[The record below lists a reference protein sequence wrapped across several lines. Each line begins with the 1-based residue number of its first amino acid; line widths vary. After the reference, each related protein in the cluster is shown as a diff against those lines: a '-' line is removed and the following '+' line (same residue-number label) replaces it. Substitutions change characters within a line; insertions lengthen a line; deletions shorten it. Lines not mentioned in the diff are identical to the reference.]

1 MLRTDLAL
9 EAKEMY
15 HENAGNTDEI
25 DGIETSTYE
34 EEGILVT
41 SVRVMNEKG
50 SFAIGKPVGNYVT
63 LEMSDFIKYGY
74 AYHNMATGLLK
85 KELKKLLQGYEK
97 KKILVAGLGNRQITS
112 DALGPWTAD
121 KLIVTGHL
129 AEYAPESLGNLGIV
143 YGIVPGVMGI
153 TGVETADVIKG
164 VCEKVKPD
172 AVIAVDAL
180 ASRKTERVATTIQMS
195 DTGIN
200 PGSGIGNHRKEI
212 TEKSLGIPVI
222 SIGVPMVVDALTL
235 AYDAVDSIG
244 VINKNEILEKIS
256 EKKQG
261 KNTLFM
267 VTPKETDKLTGQMA
281 SIISSAINIT
291 FHNIEIDE
299 IDSYIS

>member
-25 DGIETSTYE
+25 EGVEVTTYE
-34 EEGILVT
+34 EDGILVT
-41 SVRVMNEKG
+41 SVRILNKKG
-50 SFAIGKPVGNYVT
+50 SKAIGKPVGNYVT
-63 LEMSDFIKYGY
+63 LEMAEFIKYGY
-74 AYHNMATGLLK
+74 AYHNVATELVK
-85 KELKKLLQGYEK
+85 KELEKLLPGFKK

-112 DALGPWTAD
+112 DALGPWTVD
-121 KLIVTGHL
+121 KLIITGHL
-129 AEYAPESLGNLGIV
+129 AELAPQSLGDLGTI
-143 YGIVPGVMGI
+143 YGIIPGVMGI

-164 VCEKVKPD
+164 ICEKVKPD

-195 DTGIN
+195 DTGIT
-200 PGSGIGNHRKEI
+200 PGSGIGNHRKGI
-212 TEKSLGIPVI
+212 TEKSLGVPVI

-235 AYDAVDSIG
+235 AYDAVDSLG
-244 VINKNEILEKIS
+244 VMNKNEILKKIS

-261 KNTLFM
+261 NNALFT

-281 SIISSAINIT
+281 NIISSAINIT
-291 FHNIEIDE
+291 FHNISTEE

>member
-15 HENAGNTDEI
+15 HENAGNTSEI
-25 DGIETSTYE
+25 DGVEAKTYE
-34 EEGILVT
+34 YTNVIVT
-41 SVRVMNEKG
+41 EVKVINEKG
-50 SFAIGKPVGNYVT
+50 SSAIGKPVGNYIT
-63 LEMSDFIKYGY
+63 IEMPEFLNYGY
-74 AYHNMATGLLK
+74 VYHKEAIELIK
-85 KELKKLLQGYEK
+85 SELKKLLPGFEK
-97 KKILVAGLGNRQITS
+97 KKILVAGLGNRLITS
-112 DALGPWTAD
+112 DALGPWTVD

-129 AEYAPESLGNLGIV
+129 AELAPKSLGELGLI
-143 YGIVPGVMGI
+143 YAAVPGVMGI

-164 VCEKVKPD
+164 ICEKVHPD

-212 TEKSLGIPVI
+212 TKKSLGIPVI

-235 AYDAVDSIG
+235 AYDAVDSLGI
-244 VINKNEILEKIS
+244 INKNEILEKIS

-261 KNTLFM
+261 ENTLFT
-267 VTPKETDKLTGQMA
+267 VTPKETDRLTKQMA
-281 SIISSAINIT
+281 SIISSGINIT
-291 FHNIEIDE
+291 FHNIKIDE